1 MDELTKIVDKSVKS
15 VLDPSKVKKAEEPTH
30 PEISKR
36 DLKMK

>member
-15 VLDPSKVKKAEEPTH
+15 ILDPSKVKKAEEPTH

-36 DLKMK
+36 DTKMK